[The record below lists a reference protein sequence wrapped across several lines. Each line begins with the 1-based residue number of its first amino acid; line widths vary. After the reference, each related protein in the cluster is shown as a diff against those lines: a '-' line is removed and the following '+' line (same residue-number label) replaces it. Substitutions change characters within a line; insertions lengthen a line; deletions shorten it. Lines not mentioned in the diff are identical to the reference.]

1 MRPAT
6 SASVS
11 VIVPVW
17 NEAGRLAGWLDDL
30 SREPGVRE
38 IIVAD
43 GGSRDGST
51 EIARRFPGVRVV
63 ESRRGRGMQMNAGA
77 HAASGSVLL
86 FLHCD
91 TSLPGGAIAELSA
104 LLASTPA
111 DFGAFRVRF
120 EPSVMLPNF
129 LAWLTR
135 FAKPWCCF
143 GDQGIFTT
151 RDFFE
156 RTSGFEDIPLLED
169 VRWARR
175 AFRLGRMVRSRRTAV
190 TSARRFVEMGVTRQ
204 LWRDLRI
211 LVRERMGHDP
221 CQLEMLYQ
229 AGYARGPILRS
240 EDRAIGRPM
249 QLDRP
254 SVADRLL

>member
-1 MRPAT
+1 MRPVS

-11 VIVPVW
+11 IIIPVW
-17 NEAGRLAGWLDDL
+17 NEAGRLAGLLEDL

-43 GGSRDGST
+43 GGSGDGSA
-51 EIARRFPGVRVV
+51 EIARQFPGVRLV
-63 ESRRGRGMQMNAGA
+63 ESRRGRGGQMNAGA
-77 HAASGSVLL
+77 RVASGRVLL

-104 LLASTPA
+104 LLASASA

-120 EPSVMLPNF
+120 EPSLMLPNS

-143 GDQGIFTT
+143 GDQGIFAA

-156 RTSGFEDIPLLED
+156 RTGGFEDIPLLED

-221 CQLEMLYQ
+221 RDLERLYQ
-229 AGYARGPILRS
+229 SGYTRS
-240 EDRAIGRPM
+240 PLTRSDDEAASRRIK
-249 QLDRP
+249 LDRP

>member
-1 MRPAT
+1 MRLAT

-43 GGSRDGST
+43 GGSRDGSA
-51 EIARRFPGVRVV
+51 ELAARVPGVRVV
-63 ESRRGRGMQMNAGA
+63 RSRRGRGMQMNAGA

-104 LLASTPA
+104 LLASAPA

-120 EPSVMLPNF
+120 EPSVMLPNS

-135 FAKPWCCF
+135 FAQPWCCF
-143 GDQGIFTT
+143 GDQGIFAA
-151 RDFFE
+151 REFFE
-156 RTSGFEDIPLLED
+156 RTGGFEDIPLLED
-169 VRWARR
+169 VRWARW

-190 TSARRFVEMGVTRQ
+190 TSARRFVEMGVARQ
-204 LWRDLRI
+204 LWRDLCI

-221 CQLEMLYQ
+221 RQLERLYQ
-229 AGYARGPILRS
+229 SGYTRSPLTRSDDEAAGRRIK
-240 EDRAIGRPM
+240 
-249 QLDRP
+249 LDRP
-254 SVADRLL
+254 SVADRLM